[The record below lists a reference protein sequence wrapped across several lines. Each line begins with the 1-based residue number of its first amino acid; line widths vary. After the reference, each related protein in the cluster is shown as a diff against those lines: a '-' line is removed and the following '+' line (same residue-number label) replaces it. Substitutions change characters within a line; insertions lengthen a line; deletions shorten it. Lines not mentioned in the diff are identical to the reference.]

1 MTEVEA
7 LKLLQLFRLLRWM
20 HRPAFVCA
28 ATLLCTVLVKGVQQ
42 FAQVSCASPP
52 VVTARSKQG

>member
-28 ATLLCTVLVKGVQQ
+28 ATLLCTVLVK
-42 FAQVSCASPP
+42 AYSSLH
-52 VVTARSKQG
+52 R